1 MTQDAAPAFSWPD
14 LLTQVI
20 GGGDL
25 TLEQARLAM
34 TAIFSGEVT
43 PVQLAGLLVALRSKG
58 ETVAELRGLADVML
72 QFAHRIEVPGPTID
86 IVGTGGDRR
95 GGHWVTRGQARQ
107 SGGVLILRLG
117 RRARGA
123 RGQPHL
129 EP

>member
-72 QFAHRIEVPGPTID
+72 EFAHRIEVPGPTID
-86 IVGTGGDRR
+86 IVGTGGDRSHSVNISTMSAIVAAAT
-95 GGHWVTRGQARQ
+95 G
-107 SGGVLILRLG
+107 LRVVKHEIG
-117 RRARGA
+117 RASCRERV
-123 RGQPHL
+123 
-129 EP
+129 